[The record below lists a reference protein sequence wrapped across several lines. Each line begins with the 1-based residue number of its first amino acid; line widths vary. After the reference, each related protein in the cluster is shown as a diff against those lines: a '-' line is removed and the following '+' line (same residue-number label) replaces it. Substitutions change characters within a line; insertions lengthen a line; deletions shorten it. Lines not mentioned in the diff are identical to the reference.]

1 MAIDVDEH
9 EAVPEHRKMDEDEVE
24 ELLERYDT
32 EKEKLPKIERT
43 DAALKSMD
51 VEVGDV
57 IEITRES
64 PTAGESTYY
73 RHVIEAR

>member
-1 MAIDVDEH
+1 MAIDITNH
-9 EAVPEHRKMDEDEVE
+9 EAVPEHRKMDDDEVE
-24 ELLERYDT
+24 ELLEKFDAD
-32 EKEKLPKIERT
+32 KDQLPRIMRT

-64 PTAGESTYY
+64 PTAGESKYY
-73 RHVIEAR
+73 RRVVEG